1 MKFLLQFVTQF
12 RDMFN
17 SLSKGRK
24 VVFVGTLSAS
34 IVGLVTLI
42 MMSQRPTFDVLYSNL
57 SQEDAGVILSK
68 LKEQKTPYRLSSNG
82 TSILVPVEDVY
93 ETRLGLA
100 SEGLPQGGSVGF
112 EIFDKTKIGVT
123 EFVQNVNYQRALQG
137 ELARTITQLAGVERA
152 RVHIVIPQR
161 SLFVEDQKEATASV
175 VVKLKPGAGLTRG
188 QLQGVV
194 HLVASGVEGL
204 NPEKIIVMDN
214 HGQILIGGRERSLST
229 QLTNSQTE
237 VKRNIEKNLEQ
248 AIQTMLERAV
258 GKDKALARV
267 FVTLDFK
274 QTERTEERYDPDSV
288 VVRSEQISNE
298 KSTGR
303 GFSPRGVPGV
313 VSNIPGANIPGDKG
327 SPDTTGE
334 SSEFQRKNETI
345 NYEVSKTTSRI
356 IESVGDIKR
365 LSAAVIVDG
374 TYEVVKGEDGK
385 EGKKYVQRSDEEMER
400 IKDIVKVAVG
410 YDGNRGDQV
419 EVVNMPFDTVP
430 LMGEGEV
437 FQNYG
442 LKPFWSPIFKL
453 GMIFLGLVFFF
464 FFVVRPLVRWLTLGR
479 EEEDLRAQLPKTVG
493 ELEAG
498 IEETKG
504 LPSTKARVLKLAQD
518 DTERTAQLVRQ
529 WLSEGK

>member
-42 MMSQRPTFDVLYSNL
+42 MMSQRPTFDLLYSNL

-152 RVHIVIPQR
+152 RVHIVIPKR

-204 NPEKIIVMDN
+204 NPEKIIIMDN
-214 HGQILIGGRERSLST
+214 HGQILTGGREISLST
-229 QLTNSQTE
+229 QLTNSQVE

-248 AIQTMLERAV
+248 GVQTMLERTV

-267 FVTLDFK
+267 FVSLDFK
-274 QTERTEERYDPDSV
+274 QTDRTEERYDPDSV

-313 VSNIPGANIPGDKG
+313 VSNIPGDKG
-327 SPDTTGE
+327 GPDTTGE

-345 NYEVSKTTSRI
+345 NYEVSKTTSRV

-365 LSAAVIVDG
+365 LSVAVIVDG

-385 EGKKYVQRSDEEMER
+385 EEKKYVQRSEEEMER
-400 IKDIVKVAVG
+400 FKDIVKVAVG
-410 YDGNRGDQV
+410 YDGDRGDQV
-419 EVVNMPFDTVP
+419 EVVNMPFETVP

-437 FQNYG
+437 FQNHG
-442 LKPFWSPIFKL
+442 FKPFWFPIFKL
-453 GMIFLGLVFFF
+453 GMTFLGLVFFF

-498 IEETKG
+498 IEETKE
-504 LPSTKARVLKLAQD
+504 LPSTKARVLKLAQG